1 MFLFLGS
8 VAVVQAQ
15 STTSVFGI
23 ALLLFLIPLVLALFA
38 FWIWMLVSAI
48 QNNGLN
54 STEKIV
60 WVLVIIFL
68 HCLGALLYFL
78 LGHPKRHPLGEARP
92 VHPPPVG

>member
-1 MFLFLGS
+1 MFSFIG
-8 VAVVQAQ
+8 
-15 STTSVFGI
+15 FGGGEL
-23 ALLLFLIPLVLALFA
+23 LLLFLAPLILAAFA

-48 QNNGLN
+48 QNNGLD

-68 HCLGALLYFL
+68 HFLGALLYFL
-78 LGHPKRHPLGEARP
+78 LGYPKRRPLDAARP